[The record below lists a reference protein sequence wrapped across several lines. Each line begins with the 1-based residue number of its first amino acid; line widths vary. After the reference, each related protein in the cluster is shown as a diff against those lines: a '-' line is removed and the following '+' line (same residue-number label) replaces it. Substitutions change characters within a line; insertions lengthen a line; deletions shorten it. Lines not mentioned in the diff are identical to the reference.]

1 MAASYRPRVWLA
13 LATIYIVWGSTFM
26 AVTIAVR
33 DVPPL
38 LAMGIRHVTAG
49 TLLLAWALP
58 RGDRQ
63 GDPIGWTQIRAG
75 FIFGGA
81 LFLLGHGGLAW
92 AQQTVPSGVAA
103 LLIGSIPLW
112 MALLDRIFFGKRLHP
127 SATLGLVVGFGG
139 LAFLFDPFGEG
150 SFDRLGAVVCVLAAL
165 AWAAGSLYS
174 RGAAL
179 PKRPLVSAGLAALCG
194 GALLLVAGAARGE
207 LGDLHPTADALG
219 AIAYLVVVG
228 TLVGFVAYVWLLRN
242 APTSLVSTY
251 AYVNP
256 VIAVALGSLFLG
268 EEITGQML
276 AAGAVILA
284 SVALIVRKSGEVLE
298 PGRGLRRAYSAGFR
312 ARFAGET
319 TRTSTKGVKMGG
331 ETDRVEGELKEQEG
345 KLTDDE
351 MREKQGQAQQK
362 WGEAKDKAED
372 AKEEVRDRM

>member
-63 GDPIGWTQIRAG
+63 GDLIGWTQIRAG

-127 SATLGLVVGFGG
+127 SATLGLVVGFVG

-268 EEITGQML
+268 EQITGQML

-298 PGRGLRRAYSAGFR
+298 PGRGLRRRTAPVLEPDLQGKQHPPQRKGSR
-312 ARFAGET
+312 WVAR
-319 TRTSTKGVKMGG
+319 
-331 ETDRVEGELKEQEG
+331 
-345 KLTDDE
+345 LT
-351 MREKQGQAQQK
+351 GS
-362 WGEAKDKAED
+362 KAS
-372 AKEEVRDRM
+372 

>member
-49 TLLLAWALP
+49 TLLLSWALP

-127 SATLGLVVGFGG
+127 SATLGLVVGFVG

-298 PGRGLRRAYSAGFR
+298 PGRGLRRRTAPVLGPDLQGKQLAPQRKGSR
-312 ARFAGET
+312 WVAR
-319 TRTSTKGVKMGG
+319 
-331 ETDRVEGELKEQEG
+331 
-345 KLTDDE
+345 LT
-351 MREKQGQAQQK
+351 GS
-362 WGEAKDKAED
+362 KAS
-372 AKEEVRDRM
+372 

>member
-58 RGDRQ
+58 RGDRK
-63 GDPIGWTQIRAG
+63 GDPIGRTQIRAG

-127 SATLGLVVGFGG
+127 SATLGLVVGFAG

-174 RGAAL
+174 RGAPL

-194 GALLLVAGAARGE
+194 GVLLLVAGAARGE

-228 TLVGFVAYVWLLRN
+228 TLVGFVAVRLAPPQRAHVARRHLR
-242 APTSLVSTY
+242 
-251 AYVNP
+251 
-256 VIAVALGSLFLG
+256 
-268 EEITGQML
+268 
-276 AAGAVILA
+276 
-284 SVALIVRKSGEVLE
+284 VRE
-298 PGRGLRRAYSAGFR
+298 PRDRGR
-312 ARFAGET
+312 ARLAFPRRGDHGA
-319 TRTSTKGVKMGG
+319 
-331 ETDRVEGELKEQEG
+331 
-345 KLTDDE
+345 
-351 MREKQGQAQQK
+351 
-362 WGEAKDKAED
+362 D
-372 AKEEVRDRM
+372 ARRRRGHPCLGCAHRPQRAARCWSPGAACDAVQRRF

>member
-1 MAASYRPRVWLA
+1 MELIVRRGHPRVMAASYGPRVWLA
-13 LATIYIVWGSTFM
+13 LATIYVVWGSTFM

-58 RGDRQ
+58 RGDGR
-63 GDPIGWTQIRAG
+63 GDRIGWAQVRAG

-112 MALLDRIFFGKRLHP
+112 MALLDRVFFGKRLHP
-127 SATLGLVVGFGG
+127 SATLGLVVGFVG
-139 LAFLFDPFGEG
+139 LAFLFDPFGQG
-150 SFDRLGAVVCVLAAL
+150 SFDRLGAVVCVLSAL

-179 PKRPLVSAGLAALCG
+179 PERPLVSAGLAALCG
-194 GALLLVAGAARGE
+194 GVLLLVAGAAGGE
-207 LGDLHPTADALG
+207 LGDLHPTADSLG

-242 APTSLVSTY
+242 APTSLVATY

-256 VIAVALGSLFLG
+256 VIAVALGAVFLG

-276 AAGAVILA
+276 VAGAVIIG
-284 SVALIVRKSGEVLE
+284 SVALIVRKSGEALE
-298 PGRGLRRAYSAGFR
+298 PGRGLRRR
-312 ARFAGET
+312 AIP
-319 TRTSTKGVKMGG
+319 VL
-331 ETDRVEGELKEQEG
+331 EGDLQG
-345 KLTDDE
+345 K
-351 MREKQGQAQQK
+351 
-362 WGEAKDKAED
+362 
-372 AKEEVRDRM
+372 